1 MKETRYFYVPDAAS
15 TNELPAEEAAHAS
28 RVLRL
33 ESGDEVFL
41 IDGTGCFFKAQLT
54 LVTKG
59 RCLYDIVERLPQEK
73 TWNGRIA
80 VAMAPTKVIDRVE
93 WTLEKATEI
102 GIDEF
107 SLLNCAFSERRN
119 VKLERLD
126 KIVVAAVKQSRK
138 AWKPLLNDL
147 QPFEGFVNRPRKG
160 AKYIAHCYAEID
172 KKDLYGELLQLNGDE
187 EVTILIGP
195 EGDFSI
201 DEVRLA
207 MNKGYVSVS
216 LGQSRLRTETAAL
229 AATMMAQLAFR
240 K

>member
-147 QPFEGFVNRPRKG
+147 QPFESFVNRPRKG

-207 MNKGYVSVS
+207 MNKGYVPVS

-229 AATMMAQLAFR
+229 AATMIAQLAFR

>member
-59 RCLYDIVERLPQEK
+59 RCLYDIVERLAQEK
-73 TWNGRIA
+73 TWSGRIA

-147 QPFEGFVNRPRKG
+147 QPFESFVNRPRKG

-207 MNKGYVSVS
+207 MSKGYVPVS

-229 AATMMAQLAFR
+229 AATMIAQLAFR

>member
-1 MKETRYFYVPDAAS
+1 MKETRYFYVPDAARS
-15 TNELPAEEAAHAS
+15 NELPAEEAAHAS

-147 QPFEGFVNRPRKG
+147 QPFKSFVNRPRKG

-207 MNKGYVSVS
+207 MSKGYVPVS

-229 AATMMAQLAFR
+229 AATMIAQLAFR

>member
-1 MKETRYFYVPDAAS
+1 MKETRYFYVPNAES
-15 TNELPAEEAAHAS
+15 SNELPAEEAAHAS

-41 IDGTGCFFKAQLT
+41 IDGAGCFFKAQLT
-54 LVTKG
+54 LVTKS

-73 TWNGRIA
+73 TWRGRIA
-80 VAMAPTKVIDRVE
+80 IAMAPTKVIDRVE

-102 GIDEF
+102 GVDEF

-147 QPFEGFVNRPRKG
+147 QSFEHFMKQPRKG
-160 AKYIAHCYAEID
+160 VKYIAHCYAEID
-172 KKDLYGELLQLNGDE
+172 KKDLYNELTQLNCDE
-187 EVTILIGP
+187 EVTLLIGP

-201 DEVRLA
+201 EEVRLA
-207 MNKGYVSVS
+207 MSQGYVSVS

-229 AATMMAQLAFR
+229 AATMIAQLAFR

>member
-126 KIVVAAVKQSRK
+126 KIVIAAVKQSRK

-172 KKDLYGELLQLNGDE
+172 KKDLYGELLQLNGDD

-207 MNKGYVSVS
+207 MSKGYVPVS

-229 AATMMAQLAFR
+229 AATMIAQLAFR

>member
-1 MKETRYFYVPDAAS
+1 MKETRYFYVPNAES
-15 TNELPAEEAAHAS
+15 SNELPAEEAAHAS

-41 IDGTGCFFKAQLT
+41 IDGAGCFFKAQLT
-54 LVTKG
+54 LVTKS

-73 TWNGRIA
+73 TWRGRIA
-80 VAMAPTKVIDRVE
+80 IAMAPTKVIDRVE

-102 GIDEF
+102 GVDEF

-147 QPFEGFVNRPRKG
+147 QSFEHFVKQPRKG
-160 AKYIAHCYAEID
+160 VKYIAHCYAEID
-172 KKDLYGELLQLNGDE
+172 KKDLYSELTQLNCDE

-201 DEVRLA
+201 EEVRLA
-207 MNKGYVSVS
+207 MSQGYVSVS

-229 AATMMAQLAFR
+229 AATMIAQLAFR

>member
-1 MKETRYFYVPDAAS
+1 MKETRYVYVPDPAS

-147 QPFEGFVNRPRKG
+147 QPFENFVKQPRKG

-201 DEVRLA
+201 DEVHLA
-207 MNKGYVSVS
+207 MSKGYVPVS

-229 AATMMAQLAFR
+229 AATMIAQLAFR

>member
-33 ESGDEVFL
+33 ESGDEMFL

-207 MNKGYVSVS
+207 MSKGYVPVS

-229 AATMMAQLAFR
+229 AATMIAQLAFR

>member
-15 TNELPAEEAAHAS
+15 TNELPAEEAVHAS

-102 GIDEF
+102 GVDEF

-147 QPFEGFVNRPRKG
+147 QPFEDFVNRPRKG

-172 KKDLYGELLQLNGDE
+172 KKDLYGELLQLNGEE

-207 MNKGYVSVS
+207 MSKGYVPVS

-229 AATMMAQLAFR
+229 AATMIAQLAFR

>member
-1 MKETRYFYVPDAAS
+1 MKETRYFYVPNAES
-15 TNELPAEEAAHAS
+15 SNELPAEEAAHAS

-41 IDGTGCFFKAQLT
+41 IDGAGCFFKAQLS
-54 LVTKG
+54 LVTKS

-73 TWNGRIA
+73 TWHGRIA
-80 VAMAPTKVIDRVE
+80 IAMAPTKVIDRVE

-102 GIDEF
+102 GVDEF

-119 VKLERLD
+119 VKLERLE

-147 QPFEGFVNRPRKG
+147 QSFEHFVKQPRKG
-160 AKYIAHCYAEID
+160 VKYIAHCYAEID
-172 KKDLYGELLQLNGDE
+172 KKDLYSELTQLNCDE

-201 DEVRLA
+201 EEVRLA
-207 MNKGYVSVS
+207 MSQGYVSVS

-229 AATMMAQLAFR
+229 AATMIAQLAFR

>member
-1 MKETRYFYVPDAAS
+1 MKETRYFYVPNAES
-15 TNELPAEEAAHAS
+15 SNELPAEEAAHAS

-41 IDGTGCFFKAQLT
+41 IDGAGCFFKAQLT
-54 LVTKG
+54 LVTKS

-73 TWNGRIA
+73 TWYGRIA
-80 VAMAPTKVIDRVE
+80 IAMAPTKVIDRVE

-102 GIDEF
+102 GVDEF

-147 QPFEGFVNRPRKG
+147 QSFEHFMKQPRKG
-160 AKYIAHCYAEID
+160 VKYIAHCYAEID
-172 KKDLYGELLQLNGDE
+172 KKDLYNELTQLNCDE

-201 DEVRLA
+201 EEVRLA
-207 MNKGYVSVS
+207 MSQGYVSVS

-229 AATMMAQLAFR
+229 AATMIAQLAFR

>member
-1 MKETRYFYVPDAAS
+1 MKETRYFYVPDAARS
-15 TNELPAEEAAHAS
+15 NELPAEEAAHAS

-41 IDGTGCFFKAQLT
+41 IDGAGCFFKAQLT

-147 QPFEGFVNRPRKG
+147 QPFESFVKQPRKG

-207 MNKGYVSVS
+207 MSQGYVSVS

-229 AATMMAQLAFR
+229 AATMIAQLAFR

>member
-1 MKETRYFYVPDAAS
+1 MKETRYFYVPDAAN

-147 QPFEGFVNRPRKG
+147 QPFEDFVNRPRKG

-207 MNKGYVSVS
+207 MGKGYVPVS

-229 AATMMAQLAFR
+229 AATMIAQLAFR

>member
-15 TNELPAEEAAHAS
+15 TNELPAEEAVHAS

-54 LVTKG
+54 FVTKG

-207 MNKGYVSVS
+207 MNKGYVPVS

-229 AATMMAQLAFR
+229 AATMIAQLAFR

>member
-33 ESGDEVFL
+33 ENGDEVFL

-147 QPFEGFVNRPRKG
+147 QPFENFVKQPRKG

-207 MNKGYVSVS
+207 MSKGYVPVS

-229 AATMMAQLAFR
+229 AATMIAQLAFR

>member
-41 IDGTGCFFKAQLT
+41 IDGAGCFFKAQLT

-147 QPFEGFVNRPRKG
+147 QPFENFVKQPRKG
-160 AKYIAHCYAEID
+160 AKCIAHCYAEID

-207 MNKGYVSVS
+207 MSKGYVPVS

-229 AATMMAQLAFR
+229 AATMIAQLAFR

>member
-147 QPFEGFVNRPRKG
+147 QPFENFVKQPRKG

-229 AATMMAQLAFR
+229 TATMIAQLAFR

>member
-1 MKETRYFYVPDAAS
+1 MKETRYFYVPDAARS
-15 TNELPAEEAAHAS
+15 NELPAEEAAHAS

-147 QPFEGFVNRPRKG
+147 QPFEDFVNRPRKG

-201 DEVRLA
+201 DEVHLA
-207 MNKGYVSVS
+207 MSKGYVPVS

-229 AATMMAQLAFR
+229 AATMIAQLAFR

>member
-41 IDGTGCFFKAQLT
+41 IDGAGCFFKAQLT

-102 GIDEF
+102 GVDEF

-147 QPFEGFVNRPRKG
+147 QPFENFVKQPRKG

-207 MNKGYVSVS
+207 MSKGYVPVS

-229 AATMMAQLAFR
+229 AATMIAQLAFR

>member
-1 MKETRYFYVPDAAS
+1 MKETRYFYVPDAARS
-15 TNELPAEEAAHAS
+15 NELPAEEAAHAS

-73 TWNGRIA
+73 TWSGRIA

-147 QPFEGFVNRPRKG
+147 QPFESFVNRPRKG

-172 KKDLYGELLQLNGDE
+172 KKDFYGELLQLNGDE

-207 MNKGYVSVS
+207 MSKGYVPVS

-229 AATMMAQLAFR
+229 AATMIAQLAFR

>member
-1 MKETRYFYVPDAAS
+1 MKETRYFYVPDAAN

-93 WTLEKATEI
+93 WALEKATEI

-207 MNKGYVSVS
+207 MSKGYVPVS

-229 AATMMAQLAFR
+229 AATMIAQLAFR

>member
-1 MKETRYFYVPDAAS
+1 MKETRYFYVPNAES
-15 TNELPAEEAAHAS
+15 SNELPAEEAAHAS

-41 IDGTGCFFKAQLT
+41 IDGAGCFFKAQLT
-54 LVTKG
+54 LVTKS

-73 TWNGRIA
+73 TWRGRIA
-80 VAMAPTKVIDRVE
+80 IAMAPTKVIDRVE

-102 GIDEF
+102 GVDEF

-147 QPFEGFVNRPRKG
+147 QSFEHFMKQPRKG
-160 AKYIAHCYAEID
+160 VKYIAHCYAEID
-172 KKDLYGELLQLNGDE
+172 KKDLYNELTQLNCDE

-201 DEVRLA
+201 EEVRLA
-207 MNKGYVSVS
+207 MSQGYVSVS

-229 AATMMAQLAFR
+229 AATMIAQLAFR
-240 K
+240 T

>member
-147 QPFEGFVNRPRKG
+147 QPFENFVKQPRKG

-207 MNKGYVSVS
+207 MSKGYVPIS

-229 AATMMAQLAFR
+229 ASTMIAQLAFR

>member
-1 MKETRYFYVPDAAS
+1 MKETRYFYVPHAECS
-15 TNELPAEEAAHAS
+15 NELPAEEAAHAS

-41 IDGTGCFFKAQLT
+41 IDGAGCFFKAQLT
-54 LVTKG
+54 LVTKS

-73 TWNGRIA
+73 TWRGRIA
-80 VAMAPTKVIDRVE
+80 IAMAPTKIIDRVE

-102 GIDEF
+102 GVDEL

-119 VKLERLD
+119 AKLERLD

-147 QPFEGFVNRPRKG
+147 QSFEHFVKQPRKG
-160 AKYIAHCYAEID
+160 VKYIAHCYAEID
-172 KKDLYGELLQLNGDE
+172 KKDLYNELTQLNCDE

-201 DEVRLA
+201 EEVRLA
-207 MNKGYVSVS
+207 MSQGYVSVS

-229 AATMMAQLAFR
+229 AATMIAQLAFR

>member
-1 MKETRYFYVPDAAS
+1 MKETRYFYVPDAAN

-126 KIVVAAVKQSRK
+126 KIVVAAVKQSRM

-207 MNKGYVSVS
+207 MRKGYVPVS

-229 AATMMAQLAFR
+229 AATMIAQLAFR

>member
-33 ESGDEVFL
+33 ENGDEVFL

-147 QPFEGFVNRPRKG
+147 QPFEDFVNRPRKG

-207 MNKGYVSVS
+207 MSKGYVPVS

-229 AATMMAQLAFR
+229 AATMIAQLAFR

>member
-1 MKETRYFYVPDAAS
+1 MKETRYFYVPDAARS
-15 TNELPAEEAAHAS
+15 NELPAEEAAHAS

-147 QPFEGFVNRPRKG
+147 QPFESFVNRPRKG

-207 MNKGYVSVS
+207 MSKGYVPVS

-229 AATMMAQLAFR
+229 AATMIAQLAFR

>member
-147 QPFEGFVNRPRKG
+147 QPFENFVKQPRKG

-207 MNKGYVSVS
+207 MSKGYVPIS

-229 AATMMAQLAFR
+229 AATMIAQLAFR

>member
-59 RCLYDIVERLPQEK
+59 RCLYDIVERLAQEK
-73 TWNGRIA
+73 TWSGRIA

-207 MNKGYVSVS
+207 MSKGYVPVS

-229 AATMMAQLAFR
+229 AATMIAQLAFR

>member
-1 MKETRYFYVPDAAS
+1 MKETRYFYVPNAES
-15 TNELPAEEAAHAS
+15 SNELPAEEAAHAS

-41 IDGTGCFFKAQLT
+41 IDGAGCFFKAQLT
-54 LVTKG
+54 LVTKS

-73 TWNGRIA
+73 TWHGRIA
-80 VAMAPTKVIDRVE
+80 IAMAPTKVIDRVE

-102 GIDEF
+102 GVDEF
-107 SLLNCAFSERRN
+107 SLLNCTFSERRN

-138 AWKPLLNDL
+138 AWKPLLNDI
-147 QPFEGFVNRPRKG
+147 QSFEHFVKQPRKG
-160 AKYIAHCYAEID
+160 VKYIAHCYAEID
-172 KKDLYGELLQLNGDE
+172 KKDLYNELTQLNCDE

-201 DEVRLA
+201 EEVRLA
-207 MNKGYVSVS
+207 MSQGYVSVS

-229 AATMMAQLAFR
+229 AATMIAQLAFR

>member
-15 TNELPAEEAAHAS
+15 TNELPAEEAVHAS

-147 QPFEGFVNRPRKG
+147 QPFEDFVNRPRKG

-207 MNKGYVSVS
+207 MSKGYVPVS

-229 AATMMAQLAFR
+229 AATMIAQLAFR

>member
-93 WTLEKATEI
+93 WTLEKTTEI
-102 GIDEF
+102 GLDEF

-147 QPFEGFVNRPRKG
+147 QPFEDFVNRPRKG

-207 MNKGYVSVS
+207 MSKGYVPVS

-229 AATMMAQLAFR
+229 AATMIAQLAFR

>member
-229 AATMMAQLAFR
+229 AATMIAQLAFR

>member
-1 MKETRYFYVPDAAS
+1 MKETRYFYVPDTAS

-147 QPFEGFVNRPRKG
+147 QPFESFVNRPRKG

-207 MNKGYVSVS
+207 MSKGYVPVS

-229 AATMMAQLAFR
+229 AATMIAQLAFR

>member
-41 IDGTGCFFKAQLT
+41 IDGAGCFFKAQLT

-147 QPFEGFVNRPRKG
+147 QPFENFVKQPRKG

-207 MNKGYVSVS
+207 MNKGYVPVS

-229 AATMMAQLAFR
+229 AATMIAQLAFR

>member
-1 MKETRYFYVPDAAS
+1 MKETRYFYVPNAES
-15 TNELPAEEAAHAS
+15 SNELPAEEAAHAS

-41 IDGTGCFFKAQLT
+41 IDGAGCFFKAQLT
-54 LVTKG
+54 LVTKS

-73 TWNGRIA
+73 TWRGRIA
-80 VAMAPTKVIDRVE
+80 IAMAPTKVIDRVE

-102 GIDEF
+102 GVDEF

-147 QPFEGFVNRPRKG
+147 QSFEHFMKQPRKG
-160 AKYIAHCYAEID
+160 VKYIAHCYAEID
-172 KKDLYGELLQLNGDE
+172 KKDLYNELTQLNCDE

-201 DEVRLA
+201 EEVRLA
-207 MNKGYVSVS
+207 MSQGYVSVS

-229 AATMMAQLAFR
+229 AATMIAQLAFR

>member
-28 RVLRL
+28 RVLSL
-33 ESGDEVFL
+33 ESGDEVFV
-41 IDGTGCFFKAQLT
+41 IDGAGCFFKAQLT

-102 GIDEF
+102 GVDEF

-147 QPFEGFVNRPRKG
+147 QPFENFVKQPRKG

-201 DEVRLA
+201 DEVHLA
-207 MNKGYVSVS
+207 MSKGYVPVS

-229 AATMMAQLAFR
+229 AATMIAQLAFR

>member
-147 QPFEGFVNRPRKG
+147 QPFEDFVNRPRKG

-207 MNKGYVSVS
+207 MSKGYVPVS

-229 AATMMAQLAFR
+229 AATMIAQLTFR

>member
-147 QPFEGFVNRPRKG
+147 QPFKSFVNRPRKG

-201 DEVRLA
+201 DEVHLA
-207 MNKGYVSVS
+207 MSKGYVPVS

-229 AATMMAQLAFR
+229 AATMIAQLAFR